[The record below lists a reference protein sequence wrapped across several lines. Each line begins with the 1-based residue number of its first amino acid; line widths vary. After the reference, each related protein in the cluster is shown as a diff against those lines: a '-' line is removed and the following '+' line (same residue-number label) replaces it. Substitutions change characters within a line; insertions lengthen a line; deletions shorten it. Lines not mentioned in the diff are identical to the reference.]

1 MRNIAALVGLLAL
14 MGSIPA
20 QAAGLQDVFGKEV
33 PIGQGRPT
41 VVLYANRG
49 TRDELRQHVYQF
61 IYDVRAEK
69 PIVVVHVDLRDVPG
83 LFKGMAKGEIRKSHR
98 ESLDLMKEMFRK
110 HGQPVP
116 AELESSLYMV
126 ADSKG
131 EPHKAMGLQK
141 GFDQV
146 VAQVLSPS
154 GQELARGPFPQS
166 VRKLSQSISFLAPG
180 ANPPTRVAGR
190 TR

>member
-1 MRNIAALVGLLAL
+1 MKKIAALACLLGLLGA
-14 MGSIPA
+14 IPA
-20 QAAGLQDVFGKEV
+20 RAAEVEDVFGREV

-61 IYDVRAEK
+61 IYEVRDEK

-83 LFKGMAKGEIRKSHR
+83 LFKGMAKGELRKSHR
-98 ESLDLMKEMFRK
+98 ESLDLMRELFRK
-110 HGQPVP
+110 HGEAPP

-131 EPHKAMGLQK
+131 EPHKSMGLQK

-166 VRKLSQSISFLAPG
+166 ARKLG
-180 ANPPTRVAGR
+180 DVM
-190 TR
+190 

>member
-1 MRNIAALVGLLAL
+1 MRKIAPLACLLAL
-14 MGSIPA
+14 MGALPA
-20 QAAGLQDVFGKEV
+20 QAAEVEDVFGREV

-83 LFKGMAKGEIRKSHR
+83 LLKGMAKGEIRKSHK
-98 ESLDLMKEMFRK
+98 ESLELMRDLFRK
-110 HGQPVP
+110 NGEAAPP
-116 AELESSLYMV
+116 ELESSLYMV

-131 EPHKAMGLQK
+131 EPHKSMGLEK

-146 VAQVLSPS
+146 VARVLSPS
-154 GQELARGPFPQS
+154 GAELARGPFPQS
-166 VRKLSQSISFLAPG
+166 ARQLGRKMTSAPRQG
-180 ANPPTRVAGR
+180 PPTRVAGLGR
-190 TR
+190 

>member
-1 MRNIAALVGLLAL
+1 MRKIAALACLLGLLGA
-14 MGSIPA
+14 IPA
-20 QAAGLQDVFGKEV
+20 QASEVQDVFGRRI

-49 TRDELRQHVYQF
+49 TRDELRQHVYEF
-61 IYDVRAEK
+61 IYDVRDEK

-98 ESLDLMKEMFRK
+98 ESLDLMRGVFRQ
-110 HGQPVP
+110 HGEAPP
-116 AELESSLYMV
+116 PELETSLFMV

-131 EPHKAMGLQK
+131 EPHKSLGLEK
-141 GFDQV
+141 GFG
-146 VAQVLSPS
+146 QVLARVLAPN

-166 VRKLSQSISFLAPG
+166 ARRFVRAMASGPRRV
-180 ANPPTRVAGR
+180 PPATVAGMGR
-190 TR
+190 